1 MLKANRKFIQTEIL
15 AGISSFLATFY
26 IIIVNPSILSETGMP
41 FAAVVTATVLVCS
54 FGSIAMGIYAKNPFV
69 IAPGMGLN
77 AFFTYTA
84 VLGLGIPYEAALGA
98 VFWAGVLFLVL
109 SVLKVRDTIVR
120 SIPHAL
126 RYAIAAG
133 IGLFICF
140 IGFQNAGFIVDDKAT
155 LVGLGSL
162 KNPICFTFLIGL
174 AITAILISRNVT
186 GAMVIGI
193 LLTTILAWPIGR
205 WWGDASLINFGTP
218 TLVNYTGTFAF
229 PDFSLLFKA
238 DLIGSIKYSFLPV
251 IFVFAFTD
259 LFDSLSTFVGLS
271 EAAGYKDAEG
281 NPKNLKKSLLV
292 DAVTTMFS
300 GLVGS
305 SSGTAYIESAVGIRE
320 GGKSGLTAITAG
332 LLFLPFLFFSPLLS
346 VVPSIASSIALVL
359 VGSFMMKP
367 LTKIHWS
374 NPDEAIPVFFTMI
387 LMPLTYSITT
397 GIIFGFLSWT
407 LLKLVT
413 GKRKAINPV
422 LLLINLLSLLYLWF

>member
-1 MLKANRKFIQTEIL
+1 MKANRKFIQTEIL

-26 IIIVNPSILSETGMP
+26 IVIVNPSILSETGMP
-41 FAAVVTATVLVCS
+41 FAAVVTSTVLVCS

-98 VFWAGVLFLVL
+98 VFWAGVVFLIL
-109 SVLKVRDTIVR
+109 SIFKVRDTIVR

-162 KNPICFTFLIGL
+162 KDPICLTFLIGL
-174 AITAILISRNVT
+174 AITAILISRKVT

-205 WWGDASLINFGTP
+205 WWGDASMINFGTP
-218 TLVNYTGTFAF
+218 TIVNYTGIFAL

-300 GLVGS
+300 GLVGT

-346 VVPSIASSIALVL
+346 LVPSIASSIALVL

-374 NPDEAIPVFFTMI
+374 SPDEAIPVFFTMI

-413 GKRKAINPV
+413 GKRKEINRV
-422 LLLINLLSLLYLWF
+422 LLLINLLSLLYLCF

>member
-1 MLKANRKFIQTEIL
+1 
-15 AGISSFLATFY
+15 
-26 IIIVNPSILSETGMP
+26 MP
-41 FAAVVTATVLVCS
+41 FSAVVTSTVLVCS

-84 VLGLGIPYEAALGA
+84 VLGLGLSYEAALGA
-98 VFWAGVLFLVL
+98 VFWAGVLFLIL
-109 SVLKVRDTIVR
+109 SLFKVRDTIVR
-120 SIPHAL
+120 SIPYAL

-162 KNPICFTFLIGL
+162 KDPIRLTFLIGL
-174 AITAILISRNVT
+174 AITAMLISRKVT

-193 LLTTILAWPIGR
+193 LITTMLAWPIGR

-271 EAAGYKDAEG
+271 EAAGYKDVEG

-300 GLVGS
+300 GLVGT

-346 VVPSIASSIALVL
+346 IVPSIASSIALVL

-367 LTKIHWS
+367 LTKIPWS
-374 NPDEAIPVFFTMI
+374 SPDEAIPVFFTMI

-407 LLKLVT
+407 LLKLVS
-413 GKRKAINPV
+413 GKTKEINPV
-422 LLLINLLSLLYLWF
+422 LVLINLLSLLYLWF

>member
-1 MLKANRKFIQTEIL
+1 MKANRKFIQTEIL

-41 FAAVVTATVLVCS
+41 FSAVVTSTVLVCS

-84 VLGLGIPYEAALGA
+84 VLGLGLSYEAALGA
-98 VFWAGVLFLVL
+98 VFWAGVLFLIL
-109 SVLKVRDTIVR
+109 SLFKVRDTIVR
-120 SIPHAL
+120 SIPYAL

-140 IGFQNAGFIVDDKAT
+140 IGFQNAGFIVDDAAT

-162 KNPICFTFLIGL
+162 KETTCQTFLAGL
-174 AITAILISRNVT
+174 AITAILISRKVT

-205 WWGDASLINFGTP
+205 WWGDASLINSGLP
-218 TLVNYTGTFAF
+218 TLVNYTGVFAL
-229 PDFSLLFKA
+229 PDFSMLFKA
-238 DLIGSIKYSFLPV
+238 DLIGSMKYSFLPV

-271 EAAGYKDAEG
+271 EAAGYKDVEG

-300 GLVGS
+300 GLVGT

-346 VVPSIASSIALVL
+346 IVPSIASSIALVL

-367 LTKIHWS
+367 LTKIPWS
-374 NPDEAIPVFFTMI
+374 SPDEAIPVFFTMI

-413 GKRKAINPV
+413 GKTKEINPV
-422 LLLINLLSLLYLWF
+422 LVLINLLSLLYLWF

>member
-41 FAAVVTATVLVCS
+41 FSAVVTSTVLVCS

-84 VLGLGIPYEAALGA
+84 VLGLGLSYEAALGA
-98 VFWAGVLFLVL
+98 VFWAGVLFLIL
-109 SVLKVRDTIVR
+109 SLFKVRDTIVR
-120 SIPHAL
+120 SIPYAL

-140 IGFQNAGFIVDDKAT
+140 IGFQNAGFIVDDAAT

-162 KNPICFTFLIGL
+162 KETTCQTFLAGL
-174 AITAILISRNVT
+174 AITAILISRKVT

-205 WWGDASLINFGTP
+205 WWGDASLINSGLP
-218 TLVNYTGTFAF
+218 TLVNYTGVFAL
-229 PDFSLLFKA
+229 PDFSMLFKA
-238 DLIGSIKYSFLPV
+238 DLIGSMKYSFLPV

-271 EAAGYKDAEG
+271 EAAGYKDVEG

-300 GLVGS
+300 GLVGT

-346 VVPSIASSIALVL
+346 IVPSIASSIALVL

-367 LTKIHWS
+367 LTKIPWS
-374 NPDEAIPVFFTMI
+374 SPDEAIPVFFTMI

-413 GKRKAINPV
+413 GKTKEINPV
-422 LLLINLLSLLYLWF
+422 LVLINLLSLLYLWF